1 MWAHRGMMTSWGSSG
16 DVAHGG
22 SLGAFVGLMGLVV
35 LVGLAWG
42 LVELAW
48 GLVELAWGLMEA
60 RGGHGALVGG
70 SRGGIS

>member
-1 MWAHRGMMTSWGSSG
+1 M
-16 DVAHGG
+16 
-22 SLGAFVGLMGLVV
+22 GAFVGLMGLVV